1 MHFKSV
7 ISVEIEEMMGIS
19 NPQEFFCR
27 EVVDAVG
34 EIMEPYDENTE
45 NPDYLCFDD
54 DTDRLKEEYES
65 QTESVIRLPQGN
77 IIGVNEP
84 SFGIRYTINGNPAKV
99 FEREAGTLKH
109 MKRTKRAKKMKV
121 IPNYPVKKLYTL
133 DEYAEDM
140 GYAQNEETGK
150 YGFWYNPQAYWDWY
164 AFGGRWPEMF
174 LVKDSCEECI
184 PSYDEI
190 GKNAPSG
197 YIWTCAARKKDVEWD
212 AMRSLAIEKAKE
224 CYQELSNI
232 FKTGIKPEKFFAT
245 VTEKGIFN
253 YSGELYLKGETE
265 KEYLERLGYKKPR
278 KYPLTLYS
286 LISSEDWMNESY
298 ESPED
303 WDNIVDQ
310 FIEDIPDD
318 GVLVGIDYHM

>member
-7 ISVEIEEMMGIS
+7 VSVEIEEMMGTS
-19 NPQEFFCR
+19 NLQEFFCR
-27 EVVDAVG
+27 EVVDAVT
-34 EIMEPYDENTE
+34 EIMEPYWENTE
-45 NPDYLCFDD
+45 NQDYLSFEVY
-54 DTDRLKEEYES
+54 TRQIKEEYES

-84 SFGIRYTINGNPAKV
+84 SFCIRYTINGNPAKV
-99 FEREAGTLKH
+99 FEREAGPLKH

-121 IPNYPVKKLYTL
+121 IPNYPIRKLYTL

-140 GYAQNEETGK
+140 GYAQNEGTGE

-197 YIWTCAARKKDVEWD
+197 YIWACAARKKDIEWD
-212 AMRSLAIEKAKE
+212 VMRSWAIEKAKE
-224 CYQELSNI
+224 RYQELSNI
-232 FKTGIKPEKFFAT
+232 FKTGIKPEQFFAT
-245 VTEKGIFN
+245 ITEEGIFN

-265 KEYLERLGYKKPR
+265 KEYLERLGYGKQMKYHIKP
-278 KYPLTLYS
+278 YS
-286 LISSEDWMNESY
+286 LISYEDWMNESY